1 MNLWTLFWSACIV
14 GWTALGS
21 YWYTCKYQQLCD
33 GGSRQV
39 YVPDPGPPPFSS
51 TGPFTVQRLGQAF
64 INAPEDLV
72 FTTSAGSVDLPTA
85 SAFALDSLRA
95 YLTANP
101 NARLDL
107 VGYYHPRETNS
118 TTFANLGLARADAFA
133 KLLFPNGSTQ
143 VRTRA
148 EARSSL
154 PIAQPKFNGGLMSS
168 LTEVNPDAGKTEF
181 SEAEEKVLQ
190 SSQMVYFQT
199 GGSKIIETEEQKKYF
214 ALLKDYL
221 KAYPNSNII
230 LTGHTDNQGKPEANL
245 LLGQKRADEVKRQL
259 VAQLGLSPS
268 QVNTSSQGDTKPVAD
283 NATAEGR
290 NLNRRVQITFVK
302 Q

>member
-14 GWTALGS
+14 GWTAFGS

-33 GGSRQV
+33 GWRGQAQV
-39 YVPDPGPPPFSS
+39 TSPNPAPFAS
-51 TGPFTVQRLGQAF
+51 TGPFMVQRLGQAF
-64 INAPEDLV
+64 IKAPEDLV
-72 FTTSAGSVDLPTA
+72 FTTSAGTVDLPAA

-107 VGYYHPRETNS
+107 VGYYHPQETNN

-133 KLLFPNGSTQ
+133 KLLFPNGSAQ
-143 VRTRA
+143 VRTRGQVLT
-148 EARSSL
+148 SL
-154 PIAQPKFNGGLMSS
+154 PIRQPQFNGGLASS

-181 SEAEEKVLQ
+181 SEAEEKMLQ
-190 SSQMVYFQT
+190 SSQMVYFET

-221 KAYPNSNII
+221 KAYPNSNIT
-230 LTGHTDNQGKPEANL
+230 LTGHTDNQGKSDSNL
-245 LLGQKRADEVKRQL
+245 KLGQKRADEVKRQL

-268 QVNTSSQGDTKPVAD
+268 QVNTSSQGDAQPVAD

-290 NLNRRVQITFVK
+290 NSNRRVQITFLK